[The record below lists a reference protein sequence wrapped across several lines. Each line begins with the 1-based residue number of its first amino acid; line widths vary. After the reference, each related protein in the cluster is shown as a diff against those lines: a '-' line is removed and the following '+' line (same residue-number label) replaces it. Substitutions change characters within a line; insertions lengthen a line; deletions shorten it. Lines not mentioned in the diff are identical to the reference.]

1 MADAIEAG
9 IGQLVCDH
17 FAYADAYDET
27 NNRYLGLKATGGGSV
42 VIDGSSVVVTPEA
55 AKAQLDAEQ
64 PEPGPQPGP
73 EPAPGLAPA
82 PAPGPSPE
90 PPGPELP
97 KRFYGTVE
105 IDADRAARDVGRI
118 AEEVLQH
125 LTTLPRSSVRITLEI
140 EADVPGGVDEDVQRT
155 VTENCQTLR
164 FRSQGFAT
172 DQ

>member
-1 MADAIEAG
+1 MGYKDDAIEAG

-27 NNRYLGLKATGGGSV
+27 NNRYLGLKATGGGVV

-73 EPAPGLAPA
+73 EPERGSA

-97 KRFYGTVE
+97 KAFLACRSLGKSFEGSANY
-105 IDADRAARDVGRI
+105 ARRHCKYLLEKGAICFGFPVTCLATTFHGY
-118 AEEVLQH
+118 
-125 LTTLPRSSVRITLEI
+125 LTTCNENGGLTGRRKKMKKTVR
-140 EADVPGGVDEDVQRT
+140 
-155 VTENCQTLR
+155 
-164 FRSQGFAT
+164 
-172 DQ
+172 